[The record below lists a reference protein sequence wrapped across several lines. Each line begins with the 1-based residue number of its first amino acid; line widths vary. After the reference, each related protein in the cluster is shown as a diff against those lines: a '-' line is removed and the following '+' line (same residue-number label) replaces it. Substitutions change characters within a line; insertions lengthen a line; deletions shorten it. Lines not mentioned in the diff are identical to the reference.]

1 MIYSTQKKLR
11 EYKVYFEEDI
21 EIVTSI
27 YLDPENNKKT
37 NSMQGKITNALLPIA
52 NRYNN
57 DLDQQQRYIFRRD
70 VRSFVKWYNYIGRR
84 KHRVLLYANANSALS
99 GGRFRAEARTHFTQ
113 KCSTFLCEP

>member
-70 VRSFVKWYNYIGRR
+70 VRSFVKWYNYI
-84 KHRVLLYANANSALS
+84 LLNLFQS
-99 GGRFRAEARTHFTQ
+99 
-113 KCSTFLCEP
+113 